1 MYGTENIG
9 AAIRAARKQ
18 NGYTQEE
25 LAERLEVTPTH
36 IKHIES
42 GRRLPSVE
50 ILFRAASELHFSL
63 DKLLTTATAPKEN
76 ALERL
81 LQEGSAKERLLL
93 EKIAEAIMEASI

>member
-50 ILFRAASELHFSL
+50 ILFRVASELHFSI
-63 DKLLTTATAPKEN
+63 DKLLSVDTVPKAS
-76 ALERL
+76 ALDTL
-81 LQEGSAKERLLL
+81 LQKGSAKERLLL
-93 EKIAEAIMEASI
+93 EKIAETIMEASI